1 MDYIKIPAVTEK
13 LKLAEAKFAPV
24 WISAPTGYGK
34 TAAVN
39 DYYAFKSILCLTGIN
54 GRLNQMPEFSKIRQS
69 TVFIDDV
76 SFITD
81 CDSRRYIS
89 DLLCEKGLQ
98 TLLASRGKFP
108 EWLEDLLISLNFV
121 FLSEDDFCL
130 HEKQIMELF
139 ECHGVTLK
147 QEECDQITEC
157 CKGYPVAAL
166 FYRNHIASGEDIFS
180 PALTDTVWEDVFR
193 FWDRRVFDGYDSEIW
208 NFLLAVAVYP
218 EFSEDFA
225 ASLTGSRCVSEYLSY
240 LQKTGQFLIRVGRS
254 VWKFRPEAERFLRWK
269 RKHTYTAEK
278 QRDNYYRAA
287 FWYEQ
292 HDDISRALEYYSLAE
307 AEEQMTALL
316 IRNAARHPG
325 TGHYYDTRKYY
336 DALPEQTICENP
348 VLICGMS
355 MLRSLVM
362 DPQGSEY
369 WYAKLKEYSENSDHP
384 RHLRKE
390 ARNKLVYLDIALPH
404 RAGKG
409 IIGILKNAFA
419 RLRSGEI
426 KLPEFS
432 VTSNLPSLMN
442 GGLDFC
448 VWSKNDNA
456 IARFLGHPIEIVL
469 GKTGKGLVDIALSE
483 SYFEKGTAD
492 PYEIVT
498 RLNNGIA
505 DAANDGKIELIFAA
519 TGFLIKQHLLQG
531 QYPTAKRR
539 LDMFRQKISE
549 EQATQLLPNFQAFC
563 AWFSLYTNDKNE
575 IRAYLGS
582 APDEKKSFYVLDRYR
597 YIVKI
602 RCLIAEDRL
611 TEALDLACF
620 LTGYFQSYQRTYMTI
635 ENNIM
640 KAIILYRMEN
650 EKWQEVLTDALRS
663 AEDFHFVRVFSLEGA
678 AVLPLLMHY
687 NNKSISRS
695 FMKDVM
701 DESKKMALAYPDYL
715 QFMKKPDIYLTDR
728 ETQVLGLLCQ
738 GLSMQEICKLCSI
751 SYDGL
756 KKHNRNIYQKLGAK
770 NRVDAERKAM
780 QLGLIHR
787 KGGVQ

>member
-1 MDYIKIPAVTEK
+1 MDFIKIPAVTEK
-13 LKLAEAKFAPV
+13 LKLAEERFAPV

-39 DYYAFKSILCLTGIN
+39 DYYAFKSILCLTGIS
-54 GRLNQMPEFSKIRQS
+54 GRLDQMPEFSKIRQS
-69 TVFIDDV
+69 IVFVDDV

-81 CDSRRYIS
+81 YDSRNYLAS
-89 DLLCEKGLQ
+89 LLCEKGIQ
-98 TLLASRGKFP
+98 TILASRGKFP
-108 EWLEDLLISLNFV
+108 EWLEDLLLSLDFV

-139 ECHGVTLK
+139 ECHGITLK
-147 QEECDQITEC
+147 QEECEQLTEWC
-157 CKGYPVAAL
+157 QGYPTAAL
-166 FYRNHIASGEDIFS
+166 LYLKHIVSSGEVD
-180 PALTDTVWEDVFR
+180 PLLVDTVWEEVFR

-208 NFLLAVAVYP
+208 NFLLAVAAYP

-225 ASLTGSRCVSEYLSY
+225 ASITGSPFVREYLSF
-240 LQKTGQFLIRVGRS
+240 LQKTGQYVIRVGQS
-254 VWKFRPEAERFLRWK
+254 LWKFRPEVEKFLLWK
-269 RKHTYTAEK
+269 RKHSYSPEK
-278 QRDNYYRAA
+278 QKDNYYRAA
-287 FWYEQ
+287 YWYEQ
-292 HDDISRALEYYSLAE
+292 HDDISRALEYYSLAGT
-307 AEEQMTALL
+307 EEQMIELL

-355 MLRSLVM
+355 MLRSLVL

-369 WYAKLKEYSENSDHP
+369 WYARLKDYAENPDHP

-409 IIGILKNAFA
+409 IIGILKNAF
-419 RLRSGEI
+419 LLLKSGEI

-469 GKTGKGLVDIALSE
+469 GKTGKGLVDIALTE
-483 SYFEKGTAD
+483 SYFEKGTVD

-505 DAANDGKIELIFAA
+505 DAANDGKMELIFAA
-519 TGFLIKQHLLQG
+519 TGLLIKQHLLQG

-563 AWFSLYTNDKNE
+563 VWFSLYTNDKNTL
-575 IRAYLGS
+575 RAYLES

-597 YIVKI
+597 YMVKI
-602 RCLIAEDRL
+602 RCLVAENRL

-620 LTGYFQSYQRTYMTI
+620 LTGYFQSYQRTYMMI
-635 ENNIM
+635 ENNVL
-640 KAIILYRMEN
+640 KAVILYRLEN
-650 EKWQEVLTDALRS
+650 ENWKEILTEALRQ
-663 AEDFHFVRVFSLEGA
+663 AEEFHFVRVFSLEGA

-687 NNKSISRS
+687 ENHSISRS
-695 FMKDVM
+695 FLKDVM
-701 DESKKMALAYPDYL
+701 DESRKMALAYPDYL

-738 GLSMQEICKLCSI
+738 GLSMQEICKLCGI

-756 KKHNRNIYQKLGAK
+756 KKHNRNIYQKLGAR
-770 NRVDAERKAM
+770 NRAEAERKAL

-787 KGGVQ
+787 KGGEQ